1 MALTVGV
8 IGCGEISRF
17 HFAGLEKAG
26 ARVAWV
32 CDVNEKVTGPL
43 AARFNA
49 RATKD
54 YREVLGD
61 PAVEAVWV
69 LTFSTN
75 HKEICLAAIAAGKA
89 VVCEK
94 TLATNP
100 QDALEI
106 VTAARARGIV
116 FFTSYMKR
124 FMPAVE
130 KAKELMPRLGMILT
144 THIRAHQCWGDV
156 WTAPG
161 SFLKPSGDQ
170 PSPCRSRLGGGIL
183 LAGGSHILDLMNHLI
198 GRPDTVFAH
207 LTTPTGSDVDGLAA
221 AMFTG
226 PNGVVHWEAIMHGHT
241 RVGYLRDGWDERV
254 EIVGSAGRLEI
265 LSNEWNHF
273 DTKAALCIHYD
284 NATETSTEYRF
295 APVSPFARAVAA
307 FSADIEAKRQTVQ
320 SVLTGYDVDEMIGA
334 IQTSAAAGRE
344 ATIPWQMGE

>member
-1 MALTVGV
+1 MTITVGV
-8 IGCGEISRF
+8 IGCGSISKF
-17 HFAGLEKAG
+17 HFDGLEEAG
-26 ARVAWV
+26 VQVKWV
-32 CDVNEKVTGPL
+32 CDINEKATQPP
-43 AARFNA
+43 AARFKA
-49 RATKD
+49 RATTD
-54 YREVLGD
+54 YREILAD
-61 PAVEAVWV
+61 PDVDAIWV

-75 HKEICLAAIAAGKA
+75 HREICLAAIAAGKA

-106 VTAARARGIV
+106 VKAARAKGVV

-130 KAKELMPRLGMILT
+130 KAKELLPRLGRILT

-161 SFLKPSGDQ
+161 SFLKPTGDQ
-170 PSPCRSRLGGGIL
+170 PSPCKARLGGGIL

-198 GRPDTVFAH
+198 GRPDTLSAY
-207 LTTPTGSDVDGLAA
+207 TATPDGCDVEGVAA

-226 PNGVVHWEAIMHGHT
+226 PNGVAHWETIMHGHS
-241 RVGYLRDGWDERV
+241 RVGYLKDGWDERV

-273 DTKAALCIHYD
+273 DTKAAVCVHYD
-284 NATETSTEYRF
+284 EATKTSTEYRF
-295 APVSPFARAVAA
+295 APVSPFERAVAA
-307 FSADIEAKRQTVQ
+307 FCADIGARRQAVQ
-320 SVLTGYDVDEMIGA
+320 SAVTGYEVDEMIGA
-334 IQTSAAAGRE
+334 IQESAASGKAVKIGWK
-344 ATIPWQMGE
+344 A